1 MIKRRYTDKMKT
13 LIQSR
18 IGSACPICGV
28 KLVAICDTMDK
39 ATIEHV
45 LPLSNGGSNEKRNL
59 AVICRACNYARNFV
73 KQFFE
78 NKGERVPV
86 EYWQCSLLSSL
97 LPIVEHY
104 YYDYHKIFLNARFG

>member
-1 MIKRRYTDKMKT
+1 M
-13 LIQSR
+13 
-18 IGSACPICGV
+18 IGSACPICRV
-28 KLVAICDTMDK
+28 KLVAIGDNTP
-39 ATIEHV
+39 TIEHII
-45 LPLSNGGSNEKRNL
+45 PLSNGGSNRKNNL
-59 AVICRACNYARNFV
+59 TVICRACNHARNFV